1 MASTFIVGFD
11 GTDSCK
17 RALDFAVK
25 CANAQGGSIHLV
37 HILEWSPY
45 TFLSKDEVRERH
57 ARKVEEVAA
66 AERFIEPTCV
76 ELRKTGLTVTS
87 EVRYGNPTE
96 LMCEIAKTQSDAQI
110 FVGRKG
116 ASKLKNVLVGSL
128 GLSLVQ
134 SSPVPVTV
142 VP

>member
-17 RALDFAVK
+17 RALDFAVS
-25 CANAQGGSIHLV
+25 CAKQQSGTLHLV

-45 TFLSKDEVRERH
+45 TFLSKDELRERH
-57 ARKVEEVAA
+57 ARKVKEVAS
-66 AERFIEPTCV
+66 AEKFIAPTV
-76 ELRKTGLTVTS
+76 EALSKQGLSVTS

-96 LMCEIAKTQSDAQI
+96 LMCEIAKEKSGAQI